1 MLSVFVYFFKIIFHS
16 LDLKLTSSFVDL
28 CDDIPETLISFVS
41 DTLLF
46 FVELL
51 SRHID
56 RGIAMKKLDLARS
69 LPCLFLGGCAAEAE
83 VELEA
88 LHHLTVF

>member
-1 MLSVFVYFFKIIFHS
+1 MLTVFVYFFKIIFHS
-16 LDLKLTSSFVDL
+16 LDLKLTSSFIDL
-28 CDDIPETLISFVS
+28 CDDIPETLICLVS

-46 FVELL
+46 PIELL

-56 RGIAMKKLDLARS
+56 RGIAVKKLDLACT
-69 LPCLFLGGCAAEAE
+69 LPCLLFGSGAAEAE

-88 LHHLTVF
+88 LHHLTVL